1 MVSHYVLHLTL
12 FICLFLRTHQPGSK
26 VELCDLTWE
35 QKEHVLRLLF
45 AKMNGQRQR

>member
-1 MVSHYVLHLTL
+1 MVSHHMLQLIF
-12 FICLFLRTHQPGSK
+12 FICLFLRTRQPGGK